1 MRFLFL
7 IPERVDGFQ
16 WRVASLIQSQH
27 LRIQRAPFLK
37 RALAH
42 AFLHSNETSGGTLNI
57 MRHGSLVR
65 SLGAEALLMTP
76 RGKDTHRRFSV
87 VRLPQIAWRK
97 RRPDDVC
104 IIPEFCSEL
113 ADDIEGRVVVYL
125 QVPLHLRRNFDY
137 MDPRVQ
143 LWTDSPFML
152 ERSRETFPG
161 KDIEIVPNIIDD
173 QAFPFRPQS
182 ERQRG
187 CIFAFPR
194 KGPEFIEATRAA
206 YARLGGSYWQFELIS
221 GLSLSELAY
230 EMRRPQAFLASA
242 EVEGCAL
249 PPQESMAAGIVVVGK
264 SARGANFAMEHRR
277 TAMVAE
283 TPEAA
288 AESLIELEKEELRD
302 TISLAAR
309 EYIARYFPD
318 AEPREFWRRKLSDFG
333 FFPMSRAEAGM
344 RKAPPEPAVAAEPR
358 PKTSEPPYIVFGSPV
373 IGEDELAAVRDTL
386 KTCWIGTGPRVHEF
400 QSSFA
405 KHADARYA
413 LATGSC
419 TAALHLSMVA
429 SGVGP
434 GDEVITSAMTFCATA
449 NAIIHTGATPVFV
462 DCQWDTLNIDPAAI
476 EAAITPRTKAIL
488 PIHFA
493 GRPADM
499 DAISALAKRHGL
511 LVIEDAAHA
520 IESVYKGRKIGSI
533 SDFTCFSFYVTKN
546 MTTGE
551 GGMVTTNDPDLA
563 KRIQVY
569 GLHGMSAD
577 AWSRFSDSGYKHY
590 DVVFPG
596 FKYNLTDMAAS
607 LGLVQL
613 PQVPAWL
620 ERRERIWS
628 WYDEAFADLPLV
640 LPAPEEA
647 DTVHARHLYTVRL
660 TDDARVSRDQFLTEM
675 HRRRIGTGVH
685 YRALHV
691 HPYYRERWGFRPEQF
706 PNAYRTGERT
716 VSLPLSPK
724 LGEHEV
730 ERVIRATREI
740 LG

>member
-1 MRFLFL
+1 LPAAMRFLFL
-7 IPERVDGFQ
+7 IPERVHGLE

-27 LRIQRAPFLK
+27 QRIQRAAFLK

-42 AFLHSNETSGGTLNI
+42 AFLYSDETSGGTLNI
-57 MRHGSLVR
+57 MRHGALVR

-87 VRLPQIAWRK
+87 VTLPLIAWRK

-113 ADDIEGRVVVYL
+113 ADDVEGPVVVYL
-125 QVPLHLRRNFDY
+125 QVPTHLRRNFDY

-161 KDIEIVPNIIDD
+161 KDIEIVPNIIDS
-173 QAFPFRPQS
+173 QVFAFRPQS

-206 YARLGGSYWQFELIS
+206 YARMGGSYWQFELIS

-302 TISLAAR
+302 AISRAGR

-318 AEPREFWRRKLSDFG
+318 AEPTAFWNRKLSDFG
-333 FFPMSRAEAGM
+333 FFSTNRGEAAM
-344 RKAPPEPAVAAEPR
+344 RKAAPAPAR
-358 PKTSEPPYIVFGSPV
+358 TSERPYIIFGSPL
-373 IGEDELAAVRDTL
+373 IGEDELAAVRRTL
-386 KTCWIGTGPRVHEF
+386 ETCWIGTGPRVHEF
-400 QSSFA
+400 QASFA
-405 KHADARYA
+405 RYADARHA

-434 GDEVITSAMTFCATA
+434 GDEVITSPMTFCATA
-449 NAIIHTGATPVFV
+449 NAIIHTGATPVFA
-462 DCQWDTLNIDPAAI
+462 DCQRDTLNIDPVAI

-499 DAISALAKRHGL
+499 DAISALAERHGL
-511 LVIEDAAHA
+511 FVIEDAAHA

-577 AWSRFSDSGYKHY
+577 AWSRFSDAGYKHY

-607 LGLVQL
+607 LGLAQL
-613 PQVPAWL
+613 PRVPTWL
-620 ERRERIWS
+620 GRREEIWAR
-628 WYDEAFADLPLV
+628 YDEAFADLPLL
-640 LPAPEEA
+640 LPAPAEP

-660 TDDARVSRDQFLTEM
+660 TDDAAVSRDQFLTEM
-675 HRRRIGTGVH
+675 HRRGIGTGVH

-706 PNAYRTGERT
+706 PNAYWTGERT

-724 LGEHEV
+724 LSEQDV
-730 ERVIRATREI
+730 ERVIHATREI